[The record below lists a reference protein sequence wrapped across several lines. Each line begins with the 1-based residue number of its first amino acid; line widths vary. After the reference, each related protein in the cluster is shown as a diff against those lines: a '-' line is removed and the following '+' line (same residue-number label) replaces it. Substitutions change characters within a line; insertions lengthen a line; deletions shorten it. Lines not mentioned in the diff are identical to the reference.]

1 MATKKSNTQF
11 VRKTRTPKPQT
22 RKSAS
27 KKAKS
32 KTTAKKQTSAK
43 TKKRSEPREIKRV
56 YTKDGNLI
64 LIMREYE
71 I

>member
-22 RKSAS
+22 HKSV
-27 KKAKS
+27 KKTAS

-43 TKKRSEPREIKRV
+43 KAKRSEPREIKRV

>member
-1 MATKKSNTQF
+1 MTTKKSNTQF
-11 VRKTRTPKPQT
+11 VRKTHTPKPKT
-22 RKSAS
+22 RKPAN
-27 KKAKS
+27 KKSTS
-32 KTTAKKQTSAK
+32 KTTAKKKASAK
-43 TKKRSEPREIKRV
+43 KSKRSEPREIKRV

>member
-22 RKSAS
+22 RKSV
-27 KKAKS
+27 KKTAS
-32 KTTAKKQTSAK
+32 KTTAKKHTS
-43 TKKRSEPREIKRV
+43 TKKAKRGEPREIKRV
-56 YTKDGNLI
+56 YTQDGNLI

-71 I
+71 S

>member
-27 KKAKS
+27 KKSTS
-32 KTTAKKQTSAK
+32 KATAKKQTSVKK
-43 TKKRSEPREIKRV
+43 TKRSEPREIKRV

>member
-11 VRKTRTPKPQT
+11 VRKTRTPKPKT

-27 KKAKS
+27 KKSTS
-32 KTTAKKQTSAK
+32 KTNAKKQTSAK
-43 TKKRSEPREIKRV
+43 KTKCSEPREIKRV